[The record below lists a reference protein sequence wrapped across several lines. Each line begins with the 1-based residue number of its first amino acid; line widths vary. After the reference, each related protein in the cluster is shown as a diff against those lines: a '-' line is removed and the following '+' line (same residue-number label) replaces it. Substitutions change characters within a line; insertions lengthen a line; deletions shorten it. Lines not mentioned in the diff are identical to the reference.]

1 MAAPGPAIG
10 EVIGAYRVLAQLG
23 HGGMGVVYLAED
35 TRLGRK
41 VALKALARDY
51 AGDPTRRKRF
61 LNEAR
66 AAAALSHPAVAA
78 VYELEEH
85 GEDIYIIFEYVE
97 GQNLRALVGS
107 TPPPQLLA
115 IAVQVAGAM
124 EAAHAKGIVHRDL
137 KPENVMLTPAGDVKV
152 LDFGLA
158 RFDSGVLG
166 GQSETQS
173 FGLTQAGTVM
183 GTVGYM
189 SPEQLEGKP
198 TDFRSDLFSFGVLLY
213 ELATGT
219 HPFAGDTPAS
229 TIANVM
235 TQEPPPLSTA
245 NPLHP
250 PELERI
256 VKKCLRKARDDR
268 YQSTRDLLVDLK
280 QLKRDSDEHPTV
292 TASSTPPAAMAA
304 PTSLASSLSV
314 RRWWYARMILGAA
327 MAPVNVALAW
337 IMKDWVP
344 PNMGSAMF
352 FGIVGCTVLVISLR
366 VYLLTFALYYPDD
379 LRRQVELTAIW
390 IGIGNGFT
398 SLMLLLLVSKS
409 SEQHLG
415 FGAVA
420 AAIAIAGLVVTVAF
434 EPAML
439 RRTFPGIEPLQ
450 MGGGTEANC
459 AALQLLFAFL
469 LASPLVDF
477 ALSSKSPT
485 EFLAPVAAWP
495 AAGRWLAAVVAVI
508 AYGGGTA
515 AIVWGAEARHGGPA
529 PARTFRRRFPQFFLA
544 DLAAITVWTT
554 WLALVHPP
562 PRPLYFLLL
571 FLVWLP
577 FYQLKLARAV
587 PGSGVA
593 EPSDSGRTNSRRP

>member
-10 EVIGAYRVLAQLG
+10 DVVGAYRVLSQLG
-23 HGGMGVVYLAED
+23 HGGMGIVYLAED

-51 AGDPTRRKRF
+51 AADPTRRKRF

-107 TPPPQLLA
+107 APLPQLLA

-137 KPENVMLTPAGDVKV
+137 KPENVMVTPAGDAKV

-158 RFDSGVLG
+158 RFDAGVLG

-235 TQEPPPLSTA
+235 TQEPPPLTSA
-245 NPLHP
+245 NALHP

-256 VKKCLRKARDDR
+256 VKKCLRKSRDDR

-292 TASSTPPAAMAA
+292 AVSATPTAVTTPATVAGPFG
-304 PTSLASSLSV
+304 SQ
-314 RRWWYARMILGAA
+314 RGWWYARMIMGAVV
-327 MAPVNVALAW
+327 APVNIALAW

-352 FGIVGCTVLVISLR
+352 FGILGCTLVVISLR
-366 VYLLTFALYYPDD
+366 LYLLSFAVFYPNE
-379 LRRQVELTAIW
+379 LRRQVELTAMW
-390 IGIGNGFT
+390 IGVGNGFIA
-398 SLMLLLLVSKS
+398 LMLLLLVSKS
-409 SEQHLG
+409 YEQHFG
-415 FGAVA
+415 FAAVA
-420 AAIAIAGLVVTVAF
+420 VAMAIASLALTVII

-439 RRTFPGIEPLQ
+439 RRAFPGIEPTQL
-450 MGGGTEANC
+450 GGGTEANC
-459 AALQLLFAFL
+459 AALQILFAFL
-469 LASPLVDF
+469 LGSPLVDF
-477 ALSSKSPT
+477 ALSSRT
-485 EFLAPVAAWP
+485 LTDYLAPVAAWSSLAHWVAGAV
-495 AAGRWLAAVVAVI
+495 AAI
-508 AYGGGTA
+508 AYAGGTA
-515 AIVWGAEARHGGPA
+515 AIVWGAEAWHGGPG
-529 PARTFRRRFPQFFLA
+529 PARTFRRWFPLFLAA
-544 DLAAITVWTT
+544 DLATIAVWTT

-562 PRPLYFLLL
+562 PRPIYFLLL

-587 PGSGVA
+587 RGSEA
-593 EPSDSGRTNSRRP
+593 E